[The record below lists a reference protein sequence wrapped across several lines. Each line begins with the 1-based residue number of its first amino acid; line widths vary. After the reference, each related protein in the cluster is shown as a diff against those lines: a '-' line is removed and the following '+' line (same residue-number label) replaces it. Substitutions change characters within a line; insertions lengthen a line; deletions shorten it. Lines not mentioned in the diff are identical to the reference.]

1 MVQKSETGK
10 LAGFEFL
17 RFFFMIWICLIH
29 IWTPFKIYHGGI
41 GVDFFFM
48 TAGLFLLQGFEKAQV
63 SVYQYTRKRF
73 FRLFPAYLI
82 GVLLGFIFL
91 LIDGIKDG
99 VPFSA
104 VGLTESFLTESL
116 MIQDIGWFTHQ
127 TLGNPVSWFVSVL
140 FIASVLLYAA
150 LRWNSR
156 LTINILLPVFCIGY
170 YTLLAHLGDLGTAF
184 YSMAVGPLFLPL
196 GRGIAGLSLGILIGS
211 ISHHLIQGPRQ
222 EKTAL
227 HLLALLF
234 LCLVTC
240 YILFV
245 EENHDTFAIV
255 FFAFIVVS
263 CAIPDSWLNR
273 LFNHRIWFFLGG
285 ITYEMLMMQIPCRY
299 LINFGYNL
307 FPLYRSLWIVAYLLL
322 TILSAYLLKI
332 GLKRVLHKM

>member
-1 MVQKSETGK
+1 M
-10 LAGFEFL
+10 
-17 RFFFMIWICLIH
+17 
-29 IWTPFKIYHGGI
+29 
-41 GVDFFFM
+41 
-48 TAGLFLLQGFEKAQV
+48 
-63 SVYQYTRKRF
+63 
-73 FRLFPAYLI
+73 
-82 GVLLGFIFL
+82 
-91 LIDGIKDG
+91 
-99 VPFSA
+99 
-104 VGLTESFLTESL
+104 
-116 MIQDIGWFTHQ
+116 
-127 TLGNPVSWFVSVL
+127 
-140 FIASVLLYAA
+140 
-150 LRWNSR
+150 
-156 LTINILLPVFCIGY
+156 
-170 YTLLAHLGDLGTAF
+170 
-184 YSMAVGPLFLPL
+184 
-196 GRGIAGLSLGILIGS
+196 SLGILIGS